1 MTATCGARA
10 GASAMLNIGDPSA
23 PRADVMKARISAVEA
38 DCALSAATAGMASRI
53 GTSACQLPI
62 MMGFILAFN
71 LDRSDFVRTGLVITL
86 AATLLLVL
94 FAVTYWPWMGYLT
107 VAK

>member
-1 MTATCGARA
+1 
-10 GASAMLNIGDPSA
+10 
-23 PRADVMKARISAVEA
+23 
-38 DCALSAATAGMASRI
+38 
-53 GTSACQLPI
+53 
-62 MMGFILAFN
+62 MGFILAFN